1 VKSAVIPFSSEWWE
15 LWTTPEPNTG
25 CLLWLG
31 SVCREGR
38 GRVWKDGKG
47 GVLIHRVAYEEAV
60 GGFDQRMKVCHRCDT
75 PSCVNPDHMFLATQ
89 KANIRDMFRKGR
101 GNPRGI
107 KPLRVDVLRA
117 VAAPPLALV
126 NSNASVIIVE
136 EVHLTRTTPIVA
148 GWRHVTG
155 VPARRPT
162 QAMTLYE
169 CPDNRTPKPSSA
181 VAPGYESGATVA
193 PCCGFRAPQERDGG
207 VSR

>member
-1 VKSAVIPFSSEWWE
+1 VTITDISTARTRKVATVAPLQLASEDSH
-15 LWTTPEPNTG
+15 T
-25 CLLWLG
+25 
-31 SVCREGR
+31 SV
-38 GRVWKDGKG
+38 VM
-47 GVLIHRVAYEEAV
+47 VPIIHLI
-60 GGFDQRMKVCHRCDT
+60 
-75 PSCVNPDHMFLATQ
+75 
-89 KANIRDMFRKGR
+89 
-101 GNPRGI
+101 
-107 KPLRVDVLRA
+107 
-117 VAAPPLALV
+117 
-126 NSNASVIIVE
+126 
-136 EVHLTRTTPIVA
+136 RTTPIVA